1 MSIDY
6 KYKPDKH
13 KYRVGI
19 RTIDEIHKE
28 HLEKFR
34 KNRESLPEK
43 KNQLMEYEAKLKE
56 LRNFKTQYV
65 ESEDQLD
72 DQIDQT
78 DDANSGELDIQT
90 LNYGKLKSSIKSKI
104 SKLKKE
110 IYTTENF
117 IDEMD
122 YFSKTGDVIYDYYDL
137 TNGLLYNNTFDKNE
151 KEIEDNINSSGKR
164 VAVSDELLAIT
175 NTNKKKKLKKPV
187 KKRNKKENDKP
198 QKTIMS
204 FLLGSDEDPDEQDEK
219 ASDCRATLQN
229 EYLIM
234 VDKEY
239 ACSKTKINPI
249 KRCRECGIDKVI
261 MHAESIITC
270 PKCGESEEIFIES
283 DVPLH
288 KEAFMEKPKYPYRKI
303 NHLIEKLNQFQSKE
317 TANIP
322 DFVFNTLNDE
332 IKKHGFNEEDISM
345 EFLEKMLKKHRLS
358 SYYEHNMY
366 IFSKITKTPPPI
378 VTREETDIILKMF
391 NQAEDTY
398 EKKYKPKDR
407 NNFLKYS
414 FVLHKIFLTLHK
426 PTHAKYFK
434 LLKSGT
440 KLKQQEKV
448 WQNICFDHGWEY
460 YAS

>member
-1 MSIDY
+1 MSVDY

-43 KNQLMEYEAKLKE
+43 KKQLEELEDK
-56 LRNFKTQYV
+56 LRNLKSPIIV
-65 ESEDQLD
+65 DLD
-72 DQIDQT
+72 T
-78 DDANSGELDIQT
+78 DTMMTETDTEEMDIQN
-90 LNYGKLKSSIKSKI
+90 LNYSKTKSTIKSKI

-110 IYTTENF
+110 IYNIENF
-117 IDEMD
+117 VEEME

-151 KEIEDNINSSGKR
+151 KEIEENINSSGKR
-164 VAVSDELLAIT
+164 VTVSDELLAIT
-175 NTNKKKKLKKPV
+175 NSNKKKKMKKPV
-187 KKRNKKENDKP
+187 KKRTRENEKP
-198 QKTIMS
+198 EKTIMS
-204 FLLGSDEDPDEQDEK
+204 LLLGSDDEKDDPDNPDEK
-219 ASDCRATLQN
+219 SNDCRATLQN

-239 ACSKTKINPI
+239 ACSKTKVNPI
-249 KRCRECGIDKVI
+249 KRCKECGIDKVLVY
-261 MHAESIITC
+261 AESIMTC
-270 PKCGESEEIFIES
+270 PKCGESEDIFIES

-288 KEAFMEKPKYPYRKI
+288 KEAFTEKPKYPYKKI

-322 DFVFNTLNDE
+322 DFVFTVLDEE
-332 IKKHGFNEEDISM
+332 IKKHGFNDDDISM

-366 IFSKITKTPPPI
+366 IYSKITKTSPPA

-398 EKKYKPKDR
+398 EKKYKPKGR

-414 FVLHKIFLTLHK
+414 FVLHKIFLTLEK
-426 PTHAKYFK
+426 PTHANYFK
-434 LLKSGT
+434 LLKSGS

-448 WQNICFDHGWEY
+448 WKNICFDHGWKY
-460 YAS
+460 YSS